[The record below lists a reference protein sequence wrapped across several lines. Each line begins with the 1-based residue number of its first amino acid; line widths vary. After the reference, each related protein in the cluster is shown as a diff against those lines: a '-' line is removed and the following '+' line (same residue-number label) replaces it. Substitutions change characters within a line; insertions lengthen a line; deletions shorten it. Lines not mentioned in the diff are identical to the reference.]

1 MKPAAQHRLTR
12 RLTQAFSAFL
22 RRRRRL
28 RHFARSPLL
37 EILGGRGSAQPA
49 PTQMSRDLLR
59 LAQDEPAAAIARLK
73 SHPEGLSAHEARARL
88 ARHGPNEVAHEA
100 PLPAWLHLWH
110 CYKNPFNLLL
120 SALALLS
127 WFGAD
132 AKATVVIGIM
142 VGLSTAIRFVQEG
155 RSHRA
160 AEGLKA
166 MVGNQATV
174 IRRGNAG
181 VASLSGPREIALR
194 ELVPGDLVAL
204 SAGDMVPADGWP
216 AIGESVAPVM

>member
-1 MKPAAQHRLTR
+1 
-12 RLTQAFSAFL
+12 
-22 RRRRRL
+22 
-28 RHFARSPLL
+28 
-37 EILGGRGSAQPA
+37 
-49 PTQMSRDLLR
+49 MSRDLLR

-73 SHPEGLSAHEARARL
+73 SHPEGLSAREARARL
-88 ARHGPNEVAHEA
+88 AQHGPNEVAHEA

-132 AKATVVIGIM
+132 AKATVVISIM
-142 VGLSTAIRFVQEG
+142 VVLSTAIRFVQEG

-166 MVGNQATV
+166 
-174 IRRGNAG
+174 
-181 VASLSGPREIALR
+181 
-194 ELVPGDLVAL
+194 
-204 SAGDMVPADGWP
+204 
-216 AIGESVAPVM
+216 